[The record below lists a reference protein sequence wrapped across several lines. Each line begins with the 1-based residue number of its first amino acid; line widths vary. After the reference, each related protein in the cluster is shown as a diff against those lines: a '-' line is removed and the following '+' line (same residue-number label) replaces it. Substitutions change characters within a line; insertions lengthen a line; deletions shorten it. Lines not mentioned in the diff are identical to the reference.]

1 MLPAADAPRRAGP
14 DGEFDQ
20 PDAPHAL
27 RLDSASDGVESI

>member
-1 MLPAADAPRRAGP
+1 VKGP